1 MAQPLTNMDLN
12 KVSPKA
18 NITQEEAVTAQPRSS
33 SLRYSK
39 ANGST
44 HTSLGSRPSTG
55 EQTAKKSNWEVI
67 EHYHKSGLVGTS
79 SSRSPTE
86 EEAPQEEVES
96 ILQDSGRWWD
106 FCALCSRVC
115 KSHQFKNIHVE
126 VLYQRYFLRM
136 NQSNMISL
144 LGLMIVVVLVMLCLI
159 YILGIAKFIFQ
170 VVTLTIFALLY
181 LVLEVLLWRI
191 KLNEVYLIVFSY
203 LILISFF
210 GLEILVT
217 LSSEPP
223 TASAGVWATLF
234 FIYMTYTLLPLRVP
248 EATAGGI
255 LLSVTHL
262 VCVITTNSQHSPF
275 LWKQLVANSAL
286 FLCVNVGGLFT
297 HYPGEAARRQAFM
310 ETRQCIATRIKT
322 QKENHQQE
330 RLLLSVLPRHV
341 AMEMKS
347 DIAGIPK
354 DTMFHKIYIQRH
366 DNVSI
371 LFADICGFTTLSD
384 QCTAEELVRLL
395 SELFARFDRLAA
407 EHHCLRIKLLG
418 DCYYCVSGLPE
429 ARPDHAHCCVEMGL
443 DMIEAIALVREVTG
457 VNVNM
462 RVGIHSGRVHCGVLG
477 LRKWQFDVWSND
489 VTLANYMESGGIPG
503 RIHVTK
509 ETLKYLSGD
518 YKVEPGNGGERHQ
531 YLKIMNIETYLIVP
545 DDDYRDPHIKKTSMY
560 SMNGSVSKEMRMIGH
575 SDPSKQNTNIHT
587 KLGLSE
593 TQVGKNT
600 TEEVNDYL
608 AQAIEGRSIDQLRKG
623 HCRRFLLTF
632 RESKVEEKYSKE
644 RDKMLPAYF
653 VFSWITIIS
662 ITIVQ
667 LIIIPRFY
675 VSVGVLMVGV
685 VVSTFTLVLVMA
697 ESSECVPECFSRL
710 SVVVA
715 GSRTVSQMLASLLV
729 LALFLCSIT
738 PMFLLDLDSY
748 RDCYLQAGE
757 NSTNVTFGD
766 PNMTEEWWVVSDIL
780 TLQAPKVVPVLDQ
793 FNVSLGDEV
802 NVCHEGTTT
811 HFPDYFTYC
820 VLLVMVS
827 CAVYQLMFSIIKLL
841 LLSAVCVAYIS
852 MVLITHG
859 TLFDNQDALILLSR
873 GKGELFMSRY
883 VTVAVLVGFTIAF
896 VIHARQTEATSRLD
910 FLWKLQAHGE
920 KEEIEHLQAYNRK
933 LIANILP
940 EHVAIH
946 FLSVDKAPDEL
957 YHEECESVC
966 ILFASIPNFSD
977 FYMELESNNE
987 GVECL
992 RLLNEII
999 ADFDELLEEER
1010 FKYIE
1015 KIKSTG
1021 ATYMAAAGLTKASR
1035 DLKNFSHV
1043 TAMADYALRLR
1054 DQLEYVNEHSFNNFK
1069 IRIGINIGPVVAG
1082 VIGARKPQY
1091 DIWGNAVNVASRMDS
1106 TGELDKIQVTQ
1117 EVYQILHKK
1126 GYPLTCRGVIKVKG
1140 KGDMITYFLNGKSHD
1155 TIEEDCPKTGST
1167 NSTENHK

>member
-1 MAQPLTNMDLN
+1 RT
-12 KVSPKA
+12 
-18 NITQEEAVTAQPRSS
+18 
-33 SLRYSK
+33 
-39 ANGST
+39 
-44 HTSLGSRPSTG
+44 
-55 EQTAKKSNWEVI
+55 
-67 EHYHKSGLVGTS
+67 
-79 SSRSPTE
+79 
-86 EEAPQEEVES
+86 
-96 ILQDSGRWWD
+96 
-106 FCALCSRVC
+106 
-115 KSHQFKNIHVE
+115 
-126 VLYQRYFLRM
+126 
-136 NQSNMISL
+136 
-144 LGLMIVVVLVMLCLI
+144 
-159 YILGIAKFIFQ
+159 
-170 VVTLTIFALLY
+170 
-181 LVLEVLLWRI
+181 

-210 GLEILVT
+210 GLEMLVT
-217 LSSEPP
+217 LSSNPP

-248 EATAGGI
+248 EAAAGGI
-255 LLSVTHL
+255 LLSLTHL
-262 VCVITTNSQHSPF
+262 VCSITTNTHHSPF
-275 LWKQLVANSAL
+275 LWKQLAANCTL
-286 FLCVNVGGLFT
+286 FVCANVGGLFT

-310 ETRQCIATRIKT
+310 ETRQCVATRIKT
-322 QKENHQQE
+322 QRENQQQE
-330 RLLLSVLPRHV
+330 RLLLSVLPSHV

-347 DIAGIPK
+347 DIAGTPK

-518 YKVEPGNGGERHQ
+518 YKVEPGNGGERNH
-531 YLKIMNIETYLIVP
+531 YLKMMNIETYLIVP
-545 DDDYRDPHIKKTSMY
+545 DDDYRDPHAKKTSMY

-575 SDPSKQNTNIHT
+575 SDPSKQNTNIHN

-593 TQVGKNT
+593 TQLGKST
-600 TEEVNDYL
+600 TEEVNEYL
-608 AQAIEGRSIDQLRKG
+608 ARAIDARSIDRLRME

-644 RDKMLPAYF
+644 RDKMLLAYF
-653 VFSWITIIS
+653 VFSWITIIF

-675 VSVGVLMVGV
+675 VSVGVLLVGILLT
-685 VVSTFTLVLVMA
+685 TFTIILVLA
-697 ESSECVPECFSRL
+697 ERCECMPGCLSRMS
-710 SVVVA
+710 SVVA
-715 GSRTVSQMLASLLV
+715 NSRTVSQMIASLLV
-729 LALFLCSIT
+729 LVLFLCSIT
-738 PMFLLDLDSY
+738 SMFLLDLDSY
-748 RDCYLQAGE
+748 RDCFLQASE
-757 NSTNVTFGD
+757 NSSNLTWGD
-766 PNMTEEWWVVSDIL
+766 PNITEEWWVVSDTL
-780 TLQAPKVVPVLDQ
+780 TIQAPKVTPILDQ
-793 FNVSLGDEV
+793 FNVTLGDEV
-802 NVCHEGTTT
+802 NLCHEGTTT

-820 VLLVMVS
+820 VLLVMLS

-841 LLSAVCVAYIS
+841 LLGAVCVAYTS

-859 TLFDNQDALILLSR
+859 TLFDNQDALILR
-873 GKGELFMSRY
+873 GRGYGELFVSRY

-910 FLWKLQAHGE
+910 FLWKLQAHEE
-920 KEEIEHLQAYNRK
+920 KEDIEHLQAYNRK

-1106 TGELDKIQVTQ
+1106 TGELDKIQ
-1117 EVYQILHKK
+1117 
-1126 GYPLTCRGVIKVKG
+1126 
-1140 KGDMITYFLNGKSHD
+1140 
-1155 TIEEDCPKTGST
+1155 
-1167 NSTENHK
+1167 